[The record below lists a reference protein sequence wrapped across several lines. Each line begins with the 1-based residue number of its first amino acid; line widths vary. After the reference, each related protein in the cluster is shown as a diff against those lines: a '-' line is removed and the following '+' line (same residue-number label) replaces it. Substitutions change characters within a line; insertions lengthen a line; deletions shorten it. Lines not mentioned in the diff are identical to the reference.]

1 MLALLLAATLS
12 HPVAWPGP
20 TQPLQ
25 PLVGI
30 VGDEKA
36 PKALDA
42 WLKLYRSG
50 KIDFRSKDN
59 IAKDSI
65 AMKFGVAPKSGLGHP
80 TWAGDLEAI
89 LEALVRLDTAE
100 AALGVLE
107 VAAIGI
113 DQGKYTV
120 EMAPYDVRALA
131 ETWAAKFTS
140 APAKE
145 TFAKAARGELKV
157 DKAQQV
163 AMQTAG
169 IHCLV
174 KTKDLAFRQVLEQAL
189 GDGDEIVR
197 ISAAE
202 GLGALGD
209 DTAALALI
217 ALLERDTVDAVLIA
231 AAQSLRSLYSK
242 HLPKSG
248 GTMAPTPAPTPA
260 PAPAGEDTKPGE
272 APKEGAPKADDKP
285 AEPAAPAPAAAAPVP
300 AELPESVRLAVR
312 AALKALGRTTWRAD
326 MALVRLLD
334 DFRSLETVPALVL
347 VLERF
352 KAHPEE
358 VKSGKLSGLLLYQAH
373 ELLVAMTGAV
383 YPADQPEKW
392 RELWEK
398 EKDKI
403 QVTTKREPAVAH
415 TVVDTGF
422 CGIPVLGTRVVFVL
436 DLSGSMDFDM
446 DEVGADGK
454 KVRAVR
460 LDFAKRELCRAIDV
474 IAPNA
479 QFNLVTFNG
488 DDKAKAWEKSL
499 VPATQ
504 KNRERFKK
512 DVNGLRALG
521 GTNLWS
527 GLEDA
532 LKIKSLVYGN
542 HYASNIDELFIL
554 SDGAPSVGDVQDP
567 IEILRLVQE
576 CNKFSNVRINTI
588 FISSTP
594 REDQRRAEPRMSITP
609 QELMRRM
616 AEQNGG
622 KFKEL

>member
-334 DFRSLETVPALVL
+334 DFRSLGDRAGADHRARTLQGASRRGQVGQAVGAAALPGPRTARRDDRRGLSRRPAG
-347 VLERF
+347 
-352 KAHPEE
+352 E
-358 VKSGKLSGLLLYQAH
+358 VAR
-373 ELLVAMTGAV
+373 AV
-383 YPADQPEKW
+383 GRREGQDRRCTRSASRPPATPSSTAASAASPCRARAW
-392 RELWEK
+392 SSCSTCRAAW
-398 EKDKI
+398 
-403 QVTTKREPAVAH
+403 TWP
-415 TVVDTGF
+415 
-422 CGIPVLGTRVVFVL
+422 
-436 DLSGSMDFDM
+436 M
-446 DEVGADGK
+446 DEVGPTA
-454 KVRAVR
+454 RR
-460 LDFAKRELCRAIDV
+460 C
-474 IAPNA
+474 
-479 QFNLVTFNG
+479 
-488 DDKAKAWEKSL
+488 
-499 VPATQ
+499 
-504 KNRERFKK
+504 
-512 DVNGLRALG
+512 
-521 GTNLWS
+521 
-527 GLEDA
+527 
-532 LKIKSLVYGN
+532 
-542 HYASNIDELFIL
+542 
-554 SDGAPSVGDVQDP
+554 APSA
-567 IEILRLVQE
+567 
-576 CNKFSNVRINTI
+576 
-588 FISSTP
+588 STSP
-594 REDQRRAEPRMSITP
+594 SAS
-609 QELMRRM
+609 
-616 AEQNGG
+616 
-622 KFKEL
+622 